1 MLRRVGSAGVLTRRI
16 KTWSRDL
23 RTWELHE
30 RIGEEMVEEKESVI
44 RWNHIAG
51 LYFDWRNIRAVWIGL
66 GLAALITETII
77 FLAAVG
83 SIKNKLEFFG
93 ILLAV
98 FFGILF
104 VVLLCYWFLAWL
116 QGGVHERL
124 YTLEGNILSEERVP
138 HKTWRMKIVRAIVP
152 FMMLFAT
159 RPGQAL
165 ALRRLLYDK
174 DNQKKSVDLTKVKN
188 LAENKANGI
197 ITLKTHSNDFE
208 IRISSADFDMVADE
222 IKARLLKKTSSRKK
236 RKAPTSAENT

>member
-1 MLRRVGSAGVLTRRI
+1 
-16 KTWSRDL
+16 
-23 RTWELHE
+23 
-30 RIGEEMVEEKESVI
+30 MVEEKESVI

-66 GLAALITETII
+66 GLAALITETIV

-83 SIKNKLEFFG
+83 SMKNKLEFFG
-93 ILLAV
+93 IMFAV
-98 FFGILF
+98 FVGILF

-124 YTLEGNILSEERVP
+124 YTLEGNLICEERVP
-138 HKTWRMKIVRAIVP
+138 HKKWRMKIVRAIVP
-152 FMMLFAT
+152 FMMIFAT
-159 RPGQAL
+159 RPGQAM

-174 DNQKKSVDLTKVKN
+174 DNQKKLVDLTKVKN

-208 IRISSADFDMVADE
+208 IRISSADFDRVAGE
-222 IKARLLKKTSSRKK
+222 IKARLQKKTSSRKK
-236 RKAPTSAENT
+236 RKAPKSAENT